1 MTEMEEIKETLAD
14 MSRKLDRVILQ
25 NKIAMN
31 TKYGSPVNQN
41 EEHDKGCMNIIRY
54 NAIRDFIYFVKCR
67 QGGTYFPVSATFAT
81 SYERLLNSLEEF
93 EVHEAQKLV
102 NKENN

>member
-1 MTEMEEIKETLAD
+1 MTEMDEIKTLLAD
-14 MSRKLDRVILQ
+14 MNKKLDKVILQ

-31 TKYGSPVNQN
+31 TVYGSSVKQN
-41 EEHDKGCMNIIRY
+41 EEHDKGCINIIRY

-81 SYERLLNSLEEF
+81 SYERLLKLSKEF
-93 EVHEAQKLV
+93 EFNEAHMEDL
-102 NKENN
+102 